1 MINLSSTPLI
11 NGKSVLKTEKISRET
26 EIRVFKLEMR
36 PQKIITN
43 QLFVYFYYSSVSSGG
58 YERLRD
64 NSKKDPGYET
74 VQESSANNVI
84 DNLPMGASAMRTSA
98 EQLQLGARARAPP
111 LPHHHHHHHHHH
123 VHQHRHVNYSDFERS
138 HFDPASIKPP
148 PRVPNN
154 TNTSVSG
161 VGEEVGYE
169 TVPEVPPA
177 NDHEG
182 YERVED
188 YWRGKIIMGIW

>member
-1 MINLSSTPLI
+1 
-11 NGKSVLKTEKISRET
+11 
-26 EIRVFKLEMR
+26 
-36 PQKIITN
+36 
-43 QLFVYFYYSSVSSGG
+43 
-58 YERLRD
+58 
-64 NSKKDPGYET
+64 
-74 VQESSANNVI
+74 
-84 DNLPMGASAMRTSA
+84 MGASAMRTSA
-98 EQLQLGARARAPP
+98 EQLLGARPRAPP

-154 TNTSVSG
+154 TSVS
-161 VGEEVGYE
+161 GEEVGYE

-188 YWRGKIIMGIW
+188 YWRGKNHTERFEKPRKKNQFFEKKNFNFTKKKF

>member
-1 MINLSSTPLI
+1 MFT
-11 NGKSVLKTEKISRET
+11 
-26 EIRVFKLEMR
+26 FH
-36 PQKIITN
+36 
-43 QLFVYFYYSSVSSGG
+43 FSVSSGG

-64 NSKKDPGYET
+64 SKKDPGYET
-74 VQESSANNVI
+74 VQESSSNVI

-98 EQLQLGARARAPP
+98 EQLLGARPRAPP

-138 HFDPASIKPP
+138 HFDPSIKPP

-154 TNTSVSG
+154 TSVS
-161 VGEEVGYE
+161 GEEVGYE

-188 YWRGKIIMGIW
+188 YWRGKNHTERFDKT